1 MGSDGTRDLIIE
13 TALEMFSKKGY
24 AAVSMRDISG
34 AVGIRPSSLYYHFKS
49 KQDIFDAVVQKADAL
64 TDELKGM
71 FFKALGNSSEVTCEH
86 FVLAGKAFVTG
97 YLHNDKIGPLF
108 QMLENERF
116 HDIRSNDLWKKML
129 FDVPIEHE
137 ALVFKALY
145 DGGIIKSN
153 ESERLAAEYHG
164 IVMLGYFTGDL
175 DRLESS
181 LTDFYKRVFEGK

>member
-1 MGSDGTRDLIIE
+1 MGSDGTRELIMA
-13 TALEMFSKKGY
+13 TALELFSKKGY

-71 FFKALGNSSEVTCEH
+71 FFKALGNSSEVKCKH
-86 FVLAGKAFVTG
+86 FVMAGKAFVTG

-116 HDIRSNDLWKKML
+116 HDIRSNDLWTKEKKRIFSRMMTQL
-129 FDVPIEHE
+129 SRSDTHFGPRERKFVKEILEMCEVPFVH
-137 ALVFKALY
+137 K
-145 DGGIIKSN
+145 
-153 ESERLAAEYHG
+153 
-164 IVMLGYFTGDL
+164 
-175 DRLESS
+175 
-181 LTDFYKRVFEGK
+181 